1 MGPKPRGYNACEVH
15 GGKAIDEHVYEG
27 TWEEVAAHAEDFA
40 GKHVRLT
47 VVEEAPPKP
56 EPNHALLELL
66 HQTEELQR
74 GMRFTDGSDTQRL
87 LREARSGAMYGY
99 EPIED

>member
-1 MGPKPRGYNACEVH
+1 M
-15 GGKAIDEHVYEG
+15 DEQVYEG

-47 VVEEAPPKP
+47 VVDETPPTPKP
-56 EPNHALLELL
+56 NYALLELL
-66 HQTEELQR
+66 RKTEELQR
-74 GMRFTDGSDTQRL
+74 GMRLTDGSDTQRL